1 MPMAVAVITQQIGSR
16 GGEIAELAAR
26 ELDYRLITGQELIDE
41 TSRRYRITPEQLLV
55 VDERTPHFWERLRT
69 DTDRFLAFLR
79 AVLLKEL
86 ANDRLIVV
94 GRGSA
99 HHLPRSGCGIRVHV
113 IASLDERVAR
123 VAADEKLSRGGAE
136 KRVRDYDHEI
146 RSRVQ
151 TVCGL
156 DIENPDVYGMVL
168 NSSGMTVEVAAAT
181 LAAAARG
188 IDSRVT
194 AADWQRLRD
203 AAIGAQVRAAIHA
216 HPKLNSSQIEIEC
229 TNGAVRINGPGLVP
243 PWDGLTDQ
251 VVRQGDGVASV
262 EVTADGAAMPILPE

>member
-1 MPMAVAVITQQIGSR
+1 MAVAVITQQIGSR
-16 GGEIAELAAR
+16 GIEIAELAAR
-26 ELDYRLITGQELIDE
+26 ELGYRLLTGQELVDQV
-41 TSRRYRITPEQLLV
+41 SRRYKITPEQLLV

-79 AVLLKEL
+79 AELLRDL
-86 ANDRLIVV
+86 ADDRLIVV

-99 HHLPRSGCGIRVHV
+99 HHLPQSGCGVRVHV
-113 IASLDERVAR
+113 IANLSDRMAR
-123 VAADEKLSRGGAE
+123 VAVDEKLSRSAAE
-136 KRVRDYDHEI
+136 KRVREYDHEI

-156 DIENPDVYGMVL
+156 DIEDANVYGLVL
-168 NSSGMTVEVAAAT
+168 NSSAMTLEGCAAVLVAAA
-181 LAAAARG
+181 RE

-194 AADWQRLRD
+194 PEDWQRLRD

-216 HPKLNSSQIEIEC
+216 HPQLNSSQIEIQC
-229 TNGAVRINGPGLVP
+229 LNGAVRVNGPGLVP

-251 VVRQGDGVASV
+251 VVRQVNGVASV
-262 EVTADGAAMPILPE
+262 EITAEGGAMPILPE